1 MSKGVVVV
9 GEEGQPLSD
18 QDRISRRS
26 FLRGGAVSALPGRGA
41 VPGRSAITT
50 GVEGLSRRMFLGAGA
65 AVAVLAAAPPAW
77 ARTAGATVRSA
88 LTARSRALTRSRF
101 TPALGSTLRM
111 TGGDTGDIDVVL
123 AEITDL
129 RPVLRADDE
138 DRFALLLHV
147 PVSQRPIAGIRT
159 LRHPDIG
166 EVALFVSPVDRGV
179 NPVHYEA
186 VINRSRS

>member
-1 MSKGVVVV
+1 MNG
-9 GEEGQPLSD
+9 GG
-18 QDRISRRS
+18 RMSRRA
-26 FLRGGAVSALPGRGA
+26 FLRGGAASA
-41 VPGRSAITT
+41 VPARSAAREPSAVATR
-50 GVEGLSRRMFLGAGA
+50 VEGISRRMFIGAGA
-65 AVAVLAAAPPAW
+65 AVTLLAAAPPAW
-77 ARTAGATVRSA
+77 ARRSMSAVRSA
-88 LTARSRALTRSRF
+88 VTARSNPLRRSRF

-111 TGGDTGDIDVVL
+111 TGGGEQLDVVL

-129 RPVLRADDE
+129 RPLLRADDE

-147 PVSQRPIAGIRT
+147 PGSRRPTAGIRT

>member
-1 MSKGVVVV
+1 VSKGVAAVRDQGQTLTS
-9 GEEGQPLSD
+9 GEE
-18 QDRISRRS
+18 RMSRRS
-26 FLRGGAVSALPGRGA
+26 FLRGGAGSALPGRRDA
-41 VPGRSAITT
+41 PVRSAITSS
-50 GVEGLSRRMFLGAGA
+50 VEGISRRMFIGAGA
-65 AVAVLAAAPPAW
+65 AVAVVAAAPPAW
-77 ARTAGATVRSA
+77 ARRSISA
-88 LTARSRALTRSRF
+88 LTARSNPLKRSRF

-111 TGGDTGDIDVVL
+111 TGGGEQLDVVL

-147 PVSQRPIAGIRT
+147 PGSRRPTSGIRT

-166 EVALFVSPVDRGV
+166 EVALFVAPVDRGV

>member
-1 MSKGVVVV
+1 
-9 GEEGQPLSD
+9 
-18 QDRISRRS
+18 
-26 FLRGGAVSALPGRGA
+26 
-41 VPGRSAITT
+41 
-50 GVEGLSRRMFLGAGA
+50 MFLGAGA
-65 AVAVLAAAPPAW
+65 AVAMLAAAPPAW
-77 ARTAGATVRSA
+77 ARAAVTTVRSA
-88 LTARSRALTRSRF
+88 VTPRSRALTRARF

-111 TGGDTGDIDVVL
+111 TGGGTGDLDVVL

-147 PVSQRPIAGIRT
+147 PGGQRPISGIRT
-159 LRHPDIG
+159 LRHPHIG

-179 NPVHYEA
+179 DPVHYEA

>member
-1 MSKGVVVV
+1 
-9 GEEGQPLSD
+9 
-18 QDRISRRS
+18 
-26 FLRGGAVSALPGRGA
+26 
-41 VPGRSAITT
+41 
-50 GVEGLSRRMFLGAGA
+50 MFIGAGA
-65 AVAVLAAAPPAW
+65 AMAMLAAAPPAW
-77 ARTAGATVRSA
+77 ARRSMATVRSA
-88 LTARSRALTRSRF
+88 LTARSNSLKRSRF

-111 TGGDTGDIDVVL
+111 TGGGEQLDVVL

-147 PVSQRPIAGIRT
+147 PGSQRPTSGIRT

-166 EVALFVSPVDRGV
+166 EVALFVAPVDRGV